1 MLRIEHSDHLLGNT
15 ICDTLDSCES
25 LSESKFLRE
34 SGSMSKEKD
43 DQSVILPVRTLAEH
57 VHRSGGLSSISF
69 SGISGA
75 EGTRLHQRVFS
86 DLKKQFSPLLVET
99 ELTLASDYVA
109 EDITLSVRGRADAVL
124 HRQNGEQHEITV
136 MEIKSCAGIFSKISD
151 VLQPE
156 HWAQAVLYAHLYFC
170 ANPELDRIFVSL
182 RYVSIE
188 TLDYVEE
195 LRLIDRPA
203 AKEFFDHT
211 CEAYLSYARD
221 IQEYKKKRDQSILSL
236 AFPYVG
242 IRSGQKDF
250 MRAVLTTISQR
261 GILFTEAPTGIGKTI
276 SALFPAIK
284 SLPHKKSDKIF
295 YLTAKTSTRGVAQK
309 ALADMQDKG
318 LYLRSITLQSKESM
332 CPVPQI
338 YCETKQCPYADR
350 YYLKLPAAIRELL
363 QRTQI
368 RPEDV
373 IEQATKHKLCPH
385 ELSLD
390 VSLLCDVIIGDYN
403 HALNPRVKLD
413 RYFNQPDQHHALLFD
428 EAHNLVDRSRDMFT
442 ASLTESE
449 MSACRLAI
457 QGMDAKV
464 DGYLTDISMYYR
476 VLKDAIIKGDPGLQ
490 KVEESIDPKSVMA
503 AGNYRASRGI
513 PKLLYKM
520 LWKFCFFVRPV
531 LDSLPSGD
539 IRRAALAFFFSA
551 RFFLSVLELYFDD
564 AYVFSVEVGSSMG
577 NGIAAKS
584 DELVLQLLCLDASSK
599 IHQLLKDRHATV
611 FFSATLSPMTYYTSM
626 LLGDKN
632 ASEATILRLHSPFP
646 PENLTVKV
654 MSSIRTTYKER
665 DFTVERIV
673 RTILEETSGKPG
685 NFLVFLPSFAYLSKI
700 VSALS
705 ARVIEGP
712 ATDILVQRPSMRA
725 TEKADY
731 LARFNSFGER
741 RLIAFA
747 VLGGHFGEGIDLVGD
762 RLSGVIVVGVGLPQV
777 GPQKEIMRQYFQ
789 EKFGDG
795 FGFAYRFPG
804 WEKVLQASG
813 RVIRDEEDTGFVLLL
828 DERYKKPEYISL
840 FPAHWSPI
848 QVNDDGTQEPLSD
861 YKTSEIDEFI
871 DPQDSNFPD
880 VF

>member
-1 MLRIEHSDHLLGNT
+1 
-15 ICDTLDSCES
+15 
-25 LSESKFLRE
+25 
-34 SGSMSKEKD
+34 MSKDNDE
-43 DQSVILPVRTLAEH
+43 QIVVLPVRSLAEH
-57 VHRSGGLSSISF
+57 VHRSGGLSSLSF

-99 ELTLASDYVA
+99 ELTLASEYVA
-109 EDITLSVRGRADAVL
+109 DDITLSVRGRADAVL
-124 HRQNGEQHEITV
+124 HRQNGDQHEITV
-136 MEIKSCAGIFSKISD
+136 MEIKSCAGVFSSISD

-156 HWAQAVLYAHLYFC
+156 HWAQAVLYAHLYYV
-170 ANPELDRIFVSL
+170 ANPGLDRLFVSL
-182 RYVSIE
+182 RYVSVE
-188 TLDYVEE
+188 TLNYVEE
-195 LRLIDRPA
+195 LRIIDRNA
-203 AKEFFDHT
+203 ARDFFDDT

-221 IQEYKKKRDQSILSL
+221 IQAYKKLRDPSILSL
-236 AFPYVG
+236 TFPYEG

-250 MRAVLTTISQR
+250 MHAVLSSISQL

-276 SALFPAIK
+276 SALYPAIK
-284 SLPHKKSDKIF
+284 SLPHKKCDKIF
-295 YLTAKTSTRGVAQK
+295 YLTAKTSTRIVAQK
-309 ALADMQDKG
+309 ALSDMENKG

-332 CPVPQI
+332 CPVPKI
-338 YCETKQCPYADR
+338 YCDTKQCPYADR
-350 YYLKLPAAIRELL
+350 YYLKLPTAIRELL
-363 QRTQI
+363 QHTQI

-373 IEQATKHKLCPH
+373 IAQAAKHTLCPH

-449 MSACRLAI
+449 MAACRIAI

-476 VLKDAIIKGDPGLQ
+476 LLKDAILKGEPGFP
-490 KVEESIDPKSVMA
+490 KVEESIELKSVMSSERF
-503 AGNYRASRGI
+503 RASRNI
-513 PKLLYKM
+513 PKMLYKM
-520 LWKFCFFVRPV
+520 LWKFCYFVRPV
-531 LDSLPSGD
+531 LDNLPSGD
-539 IRRAALAFFFSA
+539 IRRQVLSFFFSA

-564 AYVFSVEVGSSMG
+564 AYVFTAEVGLSPTG
-577 NGIAAKS
+577 PGIARS
-584 DELVLQLLCLDASSK
+584 DELILQLLCLDASSK
-599 IHQLLKDRHATV
+599 IHQLLKDRHPAV

-626 LLGDKN
+626 LVGDKN
-632 ASEATILRLHSPFP
+632 ASEAQILRLHSPFP

-665 DFTVERIV
+665 DFTVERVV
-673 RTILEETSGKPG
+673 RTILEETGGKPG

-705 ARVIEGP
+705 SRISGDLM
-712 ATDILVQRPSMRA
+712 TDMIVQRPSMRA
-725 TEKADY
+725 TEKAEF
-731 LARFNSFGER
+731 LARFNQFGER

-840 FPAHWSPI
+840 FPSHWNPMEVS
-848 QVNDDGTQEPLSD
+848 DDGTETPLSD
-861 YKTSEIDEFI
+861 RKMTGFDEYI